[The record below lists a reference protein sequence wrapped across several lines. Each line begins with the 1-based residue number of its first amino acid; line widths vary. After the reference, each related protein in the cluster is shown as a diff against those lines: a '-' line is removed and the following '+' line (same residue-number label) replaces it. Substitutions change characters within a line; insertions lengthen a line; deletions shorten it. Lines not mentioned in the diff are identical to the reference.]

1 MPVNDADAIVPSTVA
16 RGAPSSFVKYG
27 WASHRFDR
35 LKTLVREFE
44 ASKPAVIRSTF
55 RPRRPGYD
63 LTFHVDQQP
72 PDEFAL
78 LAGDVVGGLRDSL
91 DHLIFELTEHC
102 APGRL
107 PATQP
112 GWPVCT
118 RRSQGA
124 MTSAKGRVNRASG
137 EWKIAGLPRE
147 AQRQVRR
154 YQPFHRRHGDGPHVR
169 HPLWIL
175 DELRNI
181 DRHRRLGV
189 VLVSGSGYRSTVTPL
204 RDLELVRRWTPKR
217 LPRDG
222 AVIERVWLSPGAT
235 EADLRVDAR
244 ADCVVCLDEPT
255 AYAQTVGLIPTLDF
269 LARQVATVLTAFHQL
284 QSDRARAYMEAG
296 PFRET

>member
-1 MPVNDADAIVPSTVA
+1 MEAGHADAIVPSMVA
-16 RGAPSSFVKYG
+16 QGAPSSFVKYG
-27 WASHRFDR
+27 WSSHRFLR

-44 ASKPAVIRSTF
+44 ASQPAVIRSTF
-55 RPRRPGYD
+55 KPRRPGYD

-91 DHLIFELTEHC
+91 DHLVFELTEHH
-102 APGRL
+102 APGFL
-107 PATQP
+107 PPTQP

-118 RRSQGA
+118 RRSQWA
-124 MTSAKGRVNRASG
+124 VTSAKGRVNKGSG
-137 EWKIAGLPRE
+137 EWKVAGLPRQ

-154 YQPFHRRHGDGPHVR
+154 YQPFHRKHGDGPHIR

-189 VLVSGSGYRSTVTPL
+189 VLVSGSGYRSTLTAL
-204 RDLELVRRWTPKR
+204 GDLQLLRRWA
-217 LPRDG
+217 PRRPPNDG
-222 AVIERVWLSPGAT
+222 AVVERVWLSPGAT

-244 ADCVVCLDEPT
+244 ADCVVCLNEPT
-255 AYAQTVGLIPTLDF
+255 AYGSVVGLTETLNF
-269 LARQVATVLTAFHQL
+269 LARQVATVLMAFHDFQP
-284 QSDRARAYMEAG
+284 DRARAYMEAG
-296 PFRET
+296 PFRDA